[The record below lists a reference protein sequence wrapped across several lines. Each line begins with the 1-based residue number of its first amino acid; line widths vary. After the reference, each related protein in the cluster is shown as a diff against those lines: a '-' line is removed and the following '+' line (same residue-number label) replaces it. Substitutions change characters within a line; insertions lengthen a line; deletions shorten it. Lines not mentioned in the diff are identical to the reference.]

1 MKRVMKLMIALV
13 FGLGLVKSV
22 QAATS
27 DSLTVT
33 IQPNVFYDVSIA
45 TTDADLNLGQVA
57 LGAST
62 QTVSP
67 ATVTI
72 NSTYLNTD
80 LTLAGVINNT
90 GAGLDWQFDADTTS
104 QESDFL
110 AAWATFTST
119 TLASAPAQGGDVF
132 EGTTPGAGSDVITTT
147 ARYVGT
153 SATHGADIFELEST
167 ADAIDMDG
175 LAKNDQ
181 AHLWLYFR
189 MPSASTDGDP
199 QAVSII
205 LTADAI
211 D

>member
-1 MKRVMKLMIALV
+1 MKLMIALV
-13 FGLGLVKSV
+13 FGLGLISSV
-22 QAATS
+22 QAAQS
-27 DSLTVT
+27 DSLTVL

-67 ATVTI
+67 ATITI
-72 NSTYLNTD
+72 NSTYLETD
-80 LTLAGVINNT
+80 LKLDAAINNT
-90 GAGLDWQFDADTTS
+90 GAGLSWQFDADTTS

-119 TLASAPAQGGDVF
+119 TMGSAPAQGGDIF
-132 EGTTPGAGSDVITTT
+132 EGTAPGAGSDVISTTE
-147 ARYVGT
+147 RYVGT
-153 SATHGADIFELEST
+153 SATNGADIFELEST

-175 LAKNDQ
+175 LNNGDQ

-189 MPSASTDGDP
+189 MPSASTDGDV
-199 QAVSII
+199 QEINII
-205 LTADAI
+205 LTADAT